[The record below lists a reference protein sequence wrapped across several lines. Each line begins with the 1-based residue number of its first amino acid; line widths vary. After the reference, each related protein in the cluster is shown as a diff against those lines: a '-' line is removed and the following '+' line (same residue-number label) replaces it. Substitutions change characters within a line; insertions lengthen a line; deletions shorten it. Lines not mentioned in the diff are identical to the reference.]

1 MVWLEMDI
9 NQIIIEVLAEYL
21 RTQEIDHQIDDKTVI
36 FGENGILDSM
46 GIVNLIV
53 DLEGYFSDKGVELNL
68 TSEKA
73 LSLRNSPFR
82 SVASIAEFIRSQ
94 L

>member
-1 MVWLEMDI
+1 MDI
-9 NQIIIEVLAEYL
+9 EKIIIEVLAEYL
-21 RTQEIDHQIDDKTVI
+21 RTQEIDHQIESETMI

-53 DLEGYFSDKGVELNL
+53 DLEAYFSDKGVDLDL

-82 SVASIAEFIRSQ
+82 SVATIAEFIKSQ

>member
-1 MVWLEMDI
+1 MDI
-9 NQIIIEVLAEYL
+9 DQIIIEVLLEYL
-21 RTQEIDHQIDDKTVI
+21 RTQGMDHQVNTETMI

-53 DLEGYFSDKGVELNL
+53 DLEACFSDKGVELDL

-73 LSLRNSPFR
+73 LSLRNSPYR
-82 SVASIAEFIRSQ
+82 SVSTISEFIRSQ

>member
-1 MVWLEMDI
+1 MKMDI
-9 NQIIIEVLAEYL
+9 EKIIIEVLAEYL
-21 RTQEIDHQIDDKTVI
+21 RTQELDHQIDKKTMI
-36 FGENGILDSM
+36 FGEEGILDSM

-53 DLEGYFSDKGVELNL
+53 DLEGYFSDKGVELDL

-82 SVASIAEFIRSQ
+82 SVATISEFIKSQ

>member
-1 MVWLEMDI
+1 MDVNKI
-9 NQIIIEVLAEYL
+9 VIEVLSEYL
-21 RTQEIDHQIDDKTVI
+21 ETQEMDYQIGSDTVI
-36 FGENGILDSM
+36 YGENGILDSM

-53 DLEGYFSDKGVELNL
+53 DLEARFSEDGIELNL

-82 SVASIAEFIRSQ
+82 SVSSIAEFIRSQ
-94 L
+94 I